1 MRFLKTSLDN
11 KTKKESSRSN
21 NTWPNNLKKYL
32 RKGGATNTIDMK
44 IVLFYRGVQNITLV
58 SNVIYHFFEEGDIS
72 KQYHKH
78 HLSLP

>member
-21 NTWPNNLKKYL
+21 NTWPNNLEKYL

-44 IVLFYRGVQNITLV
+44 NVLFYRGVQNITFV
-58 SNVIYHFFEEGDIS
+58 SNVISYHFFEKDGIS
-72 KQYHKH
+72 KYYHK
-78 HLSLP
+78 